1 MNFREHYDA
10 LMKLCEGDS
19 PFYFVDQVRDTT
31 VYRIFSYRLASYT
44 EFLLPYARM
53 CRGHMFELD
62 ADGNMVRCASMPP
75 AKFFNMNENPITMD
89 LDFSYCDR
97 VLDKMDGSLI
107 SSYLMYDSEVF
118 LKSKTSLNS
127 DQTRAAMDLL
137 NTSEYSPLKY
147 FIKLMEWN
155 GYTINL
161 EYTAPNNRIVLPYQ
175 KPALTILNAVRSSE
189 GELYGTMMGHDVLE
203 VLVKHYGIPSML
215 VKNHAKDITD
225 YPAFIESIKD
235 MTDIEGYVI
244 GIADGETVKIKTDW
258 YCALHHAKDS
268 INSPRRLFEVVVNEA
283 HDDLRGVF
291 PEDEY
296 LLARIQEMEKI
307 VQGIYAKIKI
317 NVEKFYNENASL
329 DRKSY
334 AILAQQT
341 LPRLY
346 FSLAMNLFLGKEN
359 DYKDWMLKHWKD
371 FGIKDEPSED

>member
-62 ADGNMVRCASMPP
+62 ADGNLVRCASMPP

-127 DQTRAAMDLL
+127 DQARAAMDLL

-175 KPALTILNAVRSSE
+175 KPALTILNAVWSSE

-244 GIADGETVKIKTDW
+244 GIANGETVKVKTDW

-307 VQGIYAKIKI
+307 GVLESRKIGRERIYIHPA
-317 NVEKFYNENASL
+317 L
-329 DRKSY
+329 LLLLR
-334 AILAQQT
+334 
-341 LPRLY
+341 
-346 FSLAMNLFLGKEN
+346 
-359 DYKDWMLKHWKD
+359 
-371 FGIKDEPSED
+371 EP

>member
-1 MNFREHYDA
+1 MDVALEHYNA

-19 PFYFVDQVRDTT
+19 PFYYVDQVRDNTT
-31 VYRIFSYRLASYT
+31 YRIFSYRLASYT

-53 CRGHMFELD
+53 CRGHMFELRN
-62 ADGNMVRCASMPP
+62 GELMRCASMPP

-89 LDFSYCDR
+89 LDFSVCDR

-107 SSYLMYDSEVF
+107 SSYLGNYDEVY
-118 LKSKTSLNS
+118 LKSKTSLTS
-127 DQTRAAMDLL
+127 DQAVAAMKLL
-137 NTSEYSPLKY
+137 DTSEYSPLKK
-147 FIKLMEWN
+147 FIQIMEYN
-155 GYTINL
+155 SFTVNL
-161 EYTAPNNRIVLPYQ
+161 EYTAPDNRIVLPYQ
-175 KPALTILNAVRSSE
+175 KPALTILNAV
-189 GELYGTMMGHDVLE
+189 GWGDNQFYGKMFNQDDLE
-203 VLVKHYGIPSML
+203 TLVEHYGIPSML
-215 VKNHAKDITD
+215 VKNYAKDITD

-244 GIADGETVKIKTDW
+244 GIANGETVKVKTDW

-334 AILAQQT
+334 AILAQNSI
-341 LPRLY
+341 PRLY
-346 FSLAMNLFLGKEN
+346 FSLTMNLFLGKEN

-371 FGIKDEPSED
+371 FGIKDDPSED